1 MLSKYIVSV
10 ALFSL
15 LSFPTICS
23 AQQPIADDSIVDI
36 PQGIFGYIESVGGK
50 TKPFNWQAEAE
61 NDNISVTVRED
72 NKLFYNLCAL
82 NGDTL
87 QWQIKVEEQHDIIAT
102 RDGNTINLE
111 GIRFGKPYQKS
122 VEIDDRPW
130 YQPLSFSLRSFLC
143 SEEEKTSFWVVR
155 ADKIEIVALTAEK
168 LGVENISFDGSQVP
182 AQKIEIRAEGFY
194 SSFWHATYWYR
205 ESDNLFLRYQSV
217 HGMPGTAETIV
228 ELVEVPDKLSSAD
241 S

>member
-1 MLSKYIVSV
+1 MLSRHILHA
-10 ALFSL
+10 ALFFS
-15 LSFPTICS
+15 LSFPTLCS
-23 AQQPIADDSIVDI
+23 AQKPIADESIVDI

-61 NDNISVTVRED
+61 NDNITVTVKED
-72 NKLFYNLCAL
+72 DKLFYNLCAF

-87 QWQIKVEEQHDIIAT
+87 KWRIKVEDKHDITAT
-102 RDGNTINLE
+102 RNDNTINIE
-111 GIRFGKPYQKS
+111 GIRFGEPYQKS

-130 YQPLSFSLRSFLC
+130 YQPLSFSLRSFL
-143 SEEEKTSFWVVR
+143 SSDEEKISFWVVR
-155 ADKIEIVALTAEK
+155 ADKIEIVALTAKK
-168 LGVENISFDGSQVP
+168 LGVENISLDGSEVP

-205 ESDNLFLRYQSV
+205 QSDNLFLRYQSV
-217 HGMPGTAETIV
+217 HGLPGTAETIV
-228 ELVEVPDKLSSAD
+228 ELVELPDELSSAD